1 MNPTLNQ
8 VVSKSILPSVCA
20 LQNFC
25 SIINFDF
32 LVKFTEVKHSSFS
45 SDIGQVLFLLIS
57 LLDANK
63 NYVL

>member
-1 MNPTLNQ
+1 
-8 VVSKSILPSVCA
+8 

-45 SDIGQVLFLLIS
+45 PDIGQVLFLLIS